1 MKSQNIKM
9 KEKYSIMDE
18 NTINQDRVD
27 AQKSEK
33 IYKQF
38 QAIK

>member
-1 MKSQNIKM
+1 MSETTTNH
-9 KEKYSIMDE
+9 EKA
-18 NTINQDRVD
+18 D

-38 QAIK
+38 QALERLK